1 MGGVTPGSPTSISL
15 RSTSLDSPYSGG
27 GPAFR
32 EASRPSPGRSPR
44 AWARTNR
51 SSRADFDAAAVRAC
65 RQADVEATL
74 TLLTDPG
81 KLFLWMRFGVGLL
94 HP

>member
-1 MGGVTPGSPTSISL
+1 MMGGVAPSSPTSSSL
-15 RSTSLDSPYSGG
+15 RSASLDSPYSGG

-51 SSRADFDAAAVRAC
+51 SSRAEFDAAAVRARRC
-65 RQADVEATL
+65 LACEGSA
-74 TLLTDPG
+74 P
-81 KLFLWMRFGVGLL
+81 
-94 HP
+94 